1 MLLWRMYASSAIIMG
16 AAGGQARA
24 IMHRRAIMRRR
35 DIAIIGTIITAVIT
49 TIIATAITAGD
60 RQKP

>member
-1 MLLWRMYASSAIIMG
+1 MG
-16 AAGGQARA
+16 AAGGQARV

-35 DIAIIGTIITAVIT
+35 DIAIIGTIITAGITTIT